1 MTKLK
6 DSGRNGFLPT
16 CCQNKLK
23 YANLPYGKL
32 VYFSLFCSIR
42 YLTNSLRQ
50 SLQSFAQLGWLAY
63 NQGAIEAS

>member
-1 MTKLK
+1 MTKLEE
-6 DSGRNGFLPT
+6 SGRNGSLPT

-23 YANLPYGKL
+23 YADLSCDKSA
-32 VYFSLFCSIR
+32 YFSLFYSPR
-42 YLTNSLRQ
+42 HLTNSLRQ

>member
-23 YANLPYGKL
+23 YADLSYDKSA
-32 VYFSLFCSIR
+32 YFSLFCSIR
-42 YLTNSLRQ
+42 YFSNSHRQ
-50 SLQSFAQLGWLAY
+50 SLQSFAQLGRLAY
-63 NQGAIEAS
+63 N